1 MLNHKNLVLTFS
13 YLFYLLPA
21 ALITG
26 PFLSDLIITLLGIFF
41 LICSF
46 KYKMWN
52 YYNNYF
58 TKIFLLFY
66 LYLIS
71 SSIWAVDSLSSLKSS
86 LPYIRFLLFSLA
98 VVYLSKVNE
107 NFYKSLFKF
116 MLFTLVVL
124 ILDAYIQ
131 LIFGK
136 NLLNQSIYYLKD
148 AYTQTITTRLS
159 GVFGDE
165 LILGSYIS
173 RTIFILLGVYIF
185 CTKKIY
191 NIYFIIF
198 LTSAFVVVFLSG
210 ERLSF
215 FITIFCIV
223 YIFLQSQNFRKKI
236 SFFLIIFFS
245 IIFLITLTNTNV
257 KNRML
262 ISTFAFLNSDFENN
276 SYTSPEKFVI
286 FSPDHHE
293 LYVAAY
299 KMFLDKPI
307 LGHGHDMYFRN
318 CGNFKRSVSSCSTHP
333 HNTLLQIAVEN
344 GVIGLLFLFSI
355 YMYLIIL
362 FFRNLFKKNINKD
375 KYFFFKI
382 CLLSIISAN
391 IFPFVTSGNFF
402 NNWISIIYYLPVSL
416 YLSIHMQKGDLKN
429 E

>member
-58 TKIFLLFY
+58 TKFFLLFY

-198 LTSAFVVVFLSG
+198 LISAFIIVFLSG

-262 ISTFAFLNSDFENN
+262 VSTFAFLNPDFENN

-299 KMFLDKPI
+299 KMFLEKPI

>member
-1 MLNHKNLVLTFS
+1 MLSQKNLVLTFS

-26 PFLSDLIITLLGIFF
+26 PFLSDLIVTLLGFFF
-41 LICSF
+41 LIYTF
-46 KYKMWN
+46 KYQLWN

-58 TKIFLLFY
+58 TKFFLAFY
-66 LYLIS
+66 LYLIT
-71 SSIWAVDSLSSLKSS
+71 SSIWAADSLSSLKSS

-98 VVYLSKVNE
+98 VVYLSKVNV
-107 NFYKSLFKF
+107 NFYKSFFKF
-116 MLFTLVVL
+116 MLFTLVIL
-124 ILDAYIQ
+124 ILDAYVQ
-131 LIFGK
+131 VIFGK
-136 NLLNQSIYYLKD
+136 NLFNQSIYYLKD
-148 AYTQTITTRLS
+148 SYTQTMTTRVS
-159 GVFGDE
+159 GFFGSE

-173 RTIFILLGVYIF
+173 RTIFVLLGVYIF
-185 CTKKIY
+185 CKKKIN
-191 NIYFIIF
+191 NIYFIF
-198 LTSAFVVVFLSG
+198 LLTSAFIIVFLSG

-223 YIFLQSQNFRKKI
+223 YILFQSKNLKKKI
-236 SFFLIIFFS
+236 SVFLLILFS

-257 KNRML
+257 KNRMVV
-262 ISTFAFLNSDFENN
+262 STFAFLNSDFKNN

-299 KMFLDKPI
+299 KMFLEKPI
-307 LGHGHDMYFRN
+307 LGHGHNMYYEN

-344 GVIGLLFLFSI
+344 GVIGLLFLFII

-362 FFRNLFKKNINKD
+362 FFRNLLEKNINRD

-402 NNWISIIYYLPVSL
+402 NNWISIVYYLPVSL
-416 YLSIHMQKGDLKN
+416 YLSIHMQKVDLKN

>member
-71 SSIWAVDSLSSLKSS
+71 SSIWAVDSFSSLKSS
-86 LPYIRFLLFSLA
+86 VPYIRFLLFSLA

-136 NLLNQSIYYLKD
+136 NLFNQSIYYLKD
-148 AYTQTITTRLS
+148 AYTQTVTTRLS

-165 LILGSYIS
+165 LILGSYVS
-173 RTIFILLGVYIF
+173 RTIFILLGIYIF

-191 NIYFIIF
+191 NIYFIIL
-198 LTSAFVVVFLSG
+198 LTSAFIVVFLSG

-223 YIFLQSQNFRKKI
+223 YIFLQSQNLRKKI
-236 SFFLIIFFS
+236 SVFLLLFFS

-257 KNRML
+257 KNRMVV
-262 ISTFAFLNSDFENN
+262 STFAFLNSDYKNS

-293 LYVAAY
+293 LYIAAY
-299 KMFLDKPI
+299 KMFLQKPI
-307 LGHGHDMYFRN
+307 LGYGHDMYFKN

-344 GVIGLLFLFSI
+344 GVIGLLFLFFI
-355 YMYLIIL
+355 YIYLIIL
-362 FFRNLFKKNINKD
+362 FFKNLLEKEVNRDKK
-375 KYFFFKI
+375 FFFKI

-402 NNWISIIYYLPVSL
+402 NNWISIMYYFPVSL
-416 YLSIHMQKGDLKN
+416 YLSIHLQKVDLKN